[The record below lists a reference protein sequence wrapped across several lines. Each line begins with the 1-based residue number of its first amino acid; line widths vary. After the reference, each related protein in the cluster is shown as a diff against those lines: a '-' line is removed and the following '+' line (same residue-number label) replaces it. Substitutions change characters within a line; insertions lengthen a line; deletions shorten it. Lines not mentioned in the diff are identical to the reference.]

1 MAKTKKPKKKYVPR
15 QIRYPSLVTQMNSFG
30 PFEKALDE
38 LLETGT
44 ATVDESGLLVFKDG
58 AGQNQSF
65 VSTLKI
71 YIDIITIYCARNNI
85 QYDIKPLTILQN
97 RMFEALG
104 FDEEEIDEAR
114 KCLALCKEIIV
125 KIKPTTLLDILDTV
139 RIGLNFETA
148 TTISLKD
155 PQMAIFSFKYK
166 AGDLSYD
173 DVLERNKKFQ
183 NLAIEYPDNEH
194 YCKLRDFYMEFL
206 AAYNF
211 LNQKKLSEL

>member
-44 ATVDESGLLVFKDG
+44 VTVDESGLLVFKDG

-65 VSTLKI
+65 VSTLKV
-71 YIDIITIYCARNNI
+71 YMDIITIYCTRNNI

-125 KIKPTTLLDILDTV
+125 KIKPTALLDILDTP
-139 RIGLNFETA
+139 RIGLNFETT
-148 TTISLKD
+148 TTIYLKD
-155 PQMAIFSFKYK
+155 PEIA
-166 AGDLSYD
+166 
-173 DVLERNKKFQ
+173 KF
-183 NLAIEYPDNEH
+183 
-194 YCKLRDFYMEFL
+194 
-206 AAYNF
+206 
-211 LNQKKLSEL
+211 

>member
-1 MAKTKKPKKKYVPR
+1 MFPIKKQNIKFN
-15 QIRYPSLVTQMNSFG
+15 NS
-30 PFEKALDE
+30 
-38 LLETGT
+38 ETGFLENYET
-44 ATVDESGLLVFKDG
+44 ETEIPLLPHPGAFSKVRKNHQHEGVDL
-58 AGQNQSF
+58 
-65 VSTLKI
+65 
-71 YIDIITIYCARNNI
+71 YC
-85 QYDIKPLTILQN
+85 KK
-97 RMFEALG
+97 G
-104 FDEEEIDEAR
+104 EEIFSIEDG
-114 KCLALCKEIIV
+114 IIV
-125 KIKPTTLLDILDTV
+125 KIKPAALLDILDTV

-183 NLAIEYPDNEH
+183 NLAIEYPDNKH

>member
-1 MAKTKKPKKKYVPR
+1 MPKP
-15 QIRYPSLVTQMNSFG
+15 
-30 PFEKALDE
+30 LDITNQKFNK
-38 LLETGT
+38 LT
-44 ATVDESGLLVFKDG
+44 A
-58 AGQNQSF
+58 
-65 VSTLKI
+65 
-71 YIDIITIYCARNNI
+71 
-85 QYDIKPLTILQN
+85 IKPLTILQN

-114 KCLALCKEIIV
+114 KCLILCKEIIV

-155 PQMAIFSFKYK
+155 PEMAIFSFKYK

-183 NLAIEYPDNEH
+183 DLAIDYPYDEH
-194 YCKLRDFYMEFL
+194 YRKLRDFYMEFL